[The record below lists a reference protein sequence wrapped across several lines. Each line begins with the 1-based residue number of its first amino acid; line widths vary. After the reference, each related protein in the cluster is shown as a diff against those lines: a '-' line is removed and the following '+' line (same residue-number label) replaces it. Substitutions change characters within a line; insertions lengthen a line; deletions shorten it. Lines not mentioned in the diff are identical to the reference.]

1 VSQFEIEERRLM
13 GLISRA
19 VDKIVD
25 PLPKWAKWI
34 LGLLVAVGFVYGV
47 VHEVFWFILK
57 VIFSPEI

>member
-1 VSQFEIEERRLM
+1 M

-19 VDKIVD
+19 LDKIID

-34 LGLLVAVGFVYGV
+34 LGVLVAIGFIYGIV
-47 VHEVFWFILK
+47 RDGFLFILK

>member
-1 VSQFEIEERRLM
+1 M
-13 GLISRA
+13 GLMARA

-34 LGLLVAVGFVYGV
+34 LGLLVAIGFIYGIAR
-47 VHEVFWFILK
+47 EGFWFILK

>member
-1 VSQFEIEERRLM
+1 M
-13 GLISRA
+13 GLMSRA

-34 LGLLVAVGFVYGV
+34 LGLLVTIGFIFGIVRGI
-47 VHEVFWFILK
+47 VHEGFWFIMK

>member
-1 VSQFEIEERRLM
+1 M

-19 VDKIVD
+19 ADKVVD

-34 LGLLVAVGFVYGV
+34 LGLLVAVGFIYGI
-47 VHEVFWFILK
+47 VHEGFWFILK